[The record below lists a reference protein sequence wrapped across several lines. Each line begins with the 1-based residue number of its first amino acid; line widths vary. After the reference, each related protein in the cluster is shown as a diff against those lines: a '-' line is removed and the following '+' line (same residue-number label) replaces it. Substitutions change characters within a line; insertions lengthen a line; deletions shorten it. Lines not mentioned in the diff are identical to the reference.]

1 MSAGWRGEAG
11 ERTHR
16 ERPALRPKCYFSG
29 APCGPWRV
37 ASPVGS
43 TGRGVSPDALCTW
56 VHTVA
61 PWGWSSRPHHQAEE
75 TRRQRA
81 KLPAQWDLENPTALG
96 ELTSC

>member
-1 MSAGWRGEAG
+1 MRGPLCGRSVISPEPRVDPG
-11 ERTHR
+11 MWHV
-16 ERPALRPKCYFSG
+16 PATR
-29 APCGPWRV
+29 

-61 PWGWSSRPHHQAEE
+61 PWGWSSRPHRQAEE
-75 TRRQRA
+75 TRRQRV